1 MGTAEAQE
9 GGRGKPTNGQ
19 WAEPPVQVWPGRK
32 GRGLWSPA
40 RQMPSAPR
48 GPLKSPCCQAGQGVC
63 RGRQPPHR
71 LLPPAGAAH
80 PGYALLGACCL
91 LSHALPSGCLLTES
105 VSLSLFSVLF
115 FFCLSLSLPQFRSPL
130 FFLFFFSYHLSFPLV
145 SFHLSVSFIPFP
157 CISFVSL
164 IFFVSVAHFSFSL
177 PLSFSA
183 VWLFLCL
190 ALNLERADA
199 LE

>member
-71 LLPPAGAAH
+71 LLPPAWAAH

-115 FFCLSLSLPQFRSPL
+115 SFCLSLSLPQFRSPL
-130 FFLFFFSYHLSFPLV
+130 FFLFFFFLLSSLFPSCIFSPFCFFHSFSLYLFCV
-145 SFHLSVSFIPFP
+145 SHFLCLRCPFFILSASFILRCLALSVS
-157 CISFVSL
+157 CS
-164 IFFVSVAHFSFSL
+164 
-177 PLSFSA
+177 
-183 VWLFLCL
+183 
-190 ALNLERADA
+190 
-199 LE
+199 